1 MTEKSNRLK
10 SKLSTIVC
18 IYTDDKTYV
27 PAKFHCPDLT
37 IDDVVL
43 NLTTNAEENFNKT
56 AELIVDYAF
65 ALFCSKANLSKFP
78 IQPSQF
84 KRSNWRLLDFVDST
98 KELTAPTPQQIVTSA
113 GPSQVEAPEE
123 LHKSTKNGSKGNK

>member
-1 MTEKSNRLK
+1 MKRK
-10 SKLSTIVC
+10 FSKIVC
-18 IYTDDKTYV
+18 IYTDDKNYV
-27 PAKFHCPDLT
+27 PARFNCPDLT

-43 NLTTNAEENFNKT
+43 NLTTNAEDNFNKI

-65 ALFCSKANLSKFP
+65 ALFCSRANLAEFP
-78 IQPSQF
+78 AHPSQF

-98 KELTAPTPQQIVTSA
+98 KELTAPAPQQIVTSA

-123 LHKSTKNGSKGNK
+123 PQKTTKNGSKSSK

>member
-1 MTEKSNRLK
+1 MKRK
-10 SKLSTIVC
+10 FSKIVC
-18 IYTDDKTYV
+18 IYTNDKNYV
-27 PAKFHCPDLT
+27 PAKFNCPDLT

-43 NLTTNAEENFNKT
+43 NLTTNAEDNFNKI

-65 ALFCSKANLSKFP
+65 ALFCSKSNLSEFP
-78 IQPSQF
+78 ITPQQF

-98 KELTAPTPQQIVTSA
+98 KELTVPAPQQIVTSA

-123 LHKSTKNGSKGNK
+123 PQKTTKNGSKSSK

>member
-1 MTEKSNRLK
+1 MKRK
-10 SKLSTIVC
+10 FSKIVC
-18 IYTDDKTYV
+18 IYTDDKNYV
-27 PAKFHCPDLT
+27 PAKFNCPDLT

-65 ALFCSKANLSKFP
+65 ALFCSRANLSEFP
-78 IQPSQF
+78 THPSQF

-98 KELTAPTPQQIVTSA
+98 KE
-113 GPSQVEAPEE
+113 
-123 LHKSTKNGSKGNK
+123 

>member
-1 MTEKSNRLK
+1 MKRK
-10 SKLSTIVC
+10 FSKIVC
-18 IYTDDKTYV
+18 IYTDDKNYV
-27 PAKFHCPDLT
+27 PARFNCPDLT

-78 IQPSQF
+78 TQPSQF

-98 KELTAPTPQQIVTSA
+98 KELTTPAPQQIVTSA

-123 LHKSTKNGSKGNK
+123 SKKSIKNDSKGNK

>member
-1 MTEKSNRLK
+1 MKRK
-10 SKLSTIVC
+10 FSKIVC
-18 IYTDDKTYV
+18 IYTDNKNYV
-27 PAKFHCPDLT
+27 PAKFNCPDLT

-65 ALFCSKANLSKFP
+65 TLFCSRANLSEFP
-78 IQPSQF
+78 IHPSKF

-98 KELTAPTPQQIVTSA
+98 KELTTPIPQQIVTSA

-123 LHKSTKNGSKGNK
+123 SQKLIKNDSKSNK